1 MSGMRQEEDTIA
13 TSRVVFIGVSALVI
27 FAVGI
32 WWAVSIQ
39 RGDTG
44 TLRNDTASKA
54 AYAGRREIGM
64 VYQPPFETVEI
75 AAEKYNEK
83 RKLLSNYGWADPG
96 KTVVHIPIQ
105 RAMELMVQRGKL

>member
-13 TSRVVFIGVSALVI
+13 TPRIVFIGVTALVT

-32 WWAVSIQ
+32 WWAVTIQ

-44 TLRNDTASKA
+44 TLKNDTAPKA

-83 RKLLSNYGWADPG
+83 RKLLSNYGWADPEK
-96 KTVVHIPIQ
+96 KTIHIPIQ
-105 RAMELMVQRGKL
+105 RAMDMMVQRGKL